1 MLEINME
8 YRKGILFIRFIGN
21 LCNNTIKGN
30 EIENLEEVLNT
41 GMSCVVFNLEELEN
55 IDNNGIDF
63 LWNKYQLIKNKGG
76 VSFVCGVNR
85 GIVKRKLKKSK
96 IISYMNEIKDEL
108 ILLHQN

>member
-8 YRKGILFIRFIGN
+8 YRKGILFIRFIGT
-21 LCNNTIKGN
+21 LCISTIKGN

-96 IISYMNEIKDEL
+96 IILYMNEIKDEL